1 MSDIGYSEKDFEN
14 YIVNLLSSKCG
25 YIHGNKITK
34 KYLTPHQKCTILR
47 VRKPC
52 TPLMVIY
59 NHNAHPARFFF
70 CLDII
75 SIFKGWP
82 R

>member
-14 YIVNLLSSKCG
+14 YIVNLLTTKSG
-25 YIHGNKITK
+25 YIHGSKITK

-59 NHNAHPARFFF
+59 NHHAHPARFFF
-70 CLDII
+70 CPGTASDL
-75 SIFKGWP
+75 KG
-82 R
+82 RHR

>member
-1 MSDIGYSEKDFEN
+1 
-14 YIVNLLSSKCG
+14 
-25 YIHGNKITK
+25 
-34 KYLTPHQKCTILR
+34 
-47 VRKPC
+47 
-52 TPLMVIY
+52 MVIY

-82 R
+82 RWAKNSTPSHRFL